1 MDETMAGIVAW
12 LDGLDSAKVRA
23 YACQRGL
30 TSWKTASGELLRREL
45 AALMYAQETQE
56 TAEAVE

>member
-30 TSWKTASGELLRREL
+30 TNWKTASGELLRREL
-45 AALMYAQETQE
+45 AALMYDKE
-56 TAEAVE
+56 TAEAGE